1 MYHASEYEE
10 VYNEQPEQ
18 DSLNDPNSGPEP
30 ATTPAELNPPGKHRH
45 HSRPKLRSGRAL
57 LGILASGRSS
67 ALDMLEHTEPFC
79 HLWILLSSLYG
90 KLVVVLMLAFCITE
104 VMDNSIKLLSLQG
117 IFLMYLYV
125 GSIAVIICIYIW
137 VLIDSCA
144 SLNSPNEVPSTRRG
158 IAPANVTTNGAGERD
173 AEMAGSLSLTRF
185 GSLKRAHISR
195 AKTSGTSFYLRVGAL
210 AFGLGTL
217 VFNGLEM
224 AMHSMMEGA
233 CLNDVVFVHPV
244 LHGLFT
250 FLQMHFLFV
259 NSQVLVEKFGLA
271 ARFGFMHLAA
281 TNLALW
287 VRLIVWESG
296 NEWTYF
302 VYLSQSSGV
311 RGGVSNNI
319 PTPLQLRG
327 FPRSVVTR
335 HQRDLTFSTN
345 VSSYHSYRPISD
357 SHISQVVALHEC
369 LNTNSLGQLWTSS
382 MPFLYPFIV
391 QFSLIAAAVTFVM
404 GQNVG
409 RGRSFLKQKK
419 LTSSHSKGCSM
430 SSAGEHSLRST
441 WSVDCSGASK
451 GLFLGILSLVAGIV
465 VIIIFLVVKE
475 DEEFPAD
482 TIFWLTTGALA
493 AMLGLSCIMII
504 VGLVQIRRLSTT
516 GQEPT
521 PLDTLLSTVSAAG
534 VQLYAVFGIVV
545 GASGLGIH
553 DITDSGA
560 SRRHAMLL
568 AVSGLQLIQTIGQ
581 SVLLAEA
588 LRRATLTR
596 HQMLSKPA
604 RQVITFLLCSN
615 AVLWAY
621 DTFVTQSWLSQEL
634 QLRFFGV
641 LAWGIISRIGL
652 PLLVFYRFHSCVLLL
667 EIWKRSYRTPLLDPG
682 N

>member
-1 MYHASEYEE
+1 
-10 VYNEQPEQ
+10 
-18 DSLNDPNSGPEP
+18 
-30 ATTPAELNPPGKHRH
+30 
-45 HSRPKLRSGRAL
+45 
-57 LGILASGRSS
+57 
-67 ALDMLEHTEPFC
+67 MLEHTEPFC